1 RSCRPSAGSKPRGS
15 PSCSWSRTP
24 SSSSTSPTTSSSS
37 TAGTLSSRG
46 RRPSSLSAASTCA
59 SIWAYIDRAE
69 RRPMKLTVEFP
80 SVSYREGPPGVMRL
94 AQAIEQIGYDHIDM
108 FDHVVM
114 GYPMQGRPPGPYPA
128 QMPILEALM
137 VLSYMAAVTSRVTL
151 GTEVLV
157 LPQRHPTLVAKQ
169 VSTLDTLSGGRVR
182 LGVGVGWQE
191 SEYEALGEDFHT
203 RGARMDEAIRLLR
216 TYWSDAQVDFK
227 GQHYQITAIGM
238 EPKPPQGRRLP
249 IWVGGRSERALRR
262 VGELGDGWLGNQIAD
277 AQGARLAIDTIRR
290 HAVAGR
296 RGQALLRRA
305 RAHRGP
311 RGRSQGDGLRV
322 DRAQRDGD
330 LPGRRAL
337 GRRDDRRARRAP
349 HEDPRRGRIA
359 TRREAMD
366 FEVTYTEEQQRFRR
380 EVRT

>member
-1 RSCRPSAGSKPRGS
+1 
-15 PSCSWSRTP
+15 
-24 SSSSTSPTTSSSS
+24 
-37 TAGTLSSRG
+37 
-46 RRPSSLSAASTCA
+46 
-59 SIWAYIDRAE
+59 
-69 RRPMKLTVEFP
+69 MKLSVEFP
-80 SVSYREGPPGVMRL
+80 SVSYREGQEAVARL
-94 AQAIEQIGYDHIDM
+94 ARAIEQIGYDHIDM

-114 GYPMQGRPPGPYPA
+114 GYPMEGRPPGPYPA

-137 VLSYMAAVTSRVTL
+137 ALSYMAAVTSSVTL

-290 HAVAGR
+290 HAVAAGR
-296 RGQALLRRA
+296 DPAAIGLQAMVASPPRDAAGKRFYAEHERIVA
-305 RAHRGP
+305 RAVDLKAMGFEWIALNATAIFQAGARSVDAMIDVLGALHTKIRG
-311 RGRSQGDGLRV
+311 
-322 DRAQRDGD
+322 
-330 LPGRRAL
+330 
-337 GRRDDRRARRAP
+337 
-349 HEDPRRGRIA
+349 
-359 TRREAMD
+359 
-366 FEVTYTEEQQRFRR
+366 EVG
-380 EVRT
+380 